1 MDDDADVER
10 AVHGGN
16 SVHSGPNHAKS
27 IQERWTMKTS
37 FRHTV
42 VVFAV
47 LVGSTALY
55 AQMGPQQGGGQW
67 GHGPGQAT
75 AADQRLKRMTRQLNL
90 SDAQQQLIKPILEN
104 EAKQMQTL
112 HEDPSLSQQDRM
124 NKTMQIRQD
133 TSSQIKPILNADQ
146 QQKYE
151 QMMSRQGQG
160 RGPGG
165 PGQMSPSGQGQD
177 QPPPQ

>member
-1 MDDDADVER
+1 VDDAANVER

-27 IQERWTMKTS
+27 IQERWTRKKNLLHAAVI
-37 FRHTV
+37 FTV
-42 VVFAV
+42 LAGGTAV
-47 LVGSTALY
+47 Y

-75 AADQRLKRMTRQLNL
+75 TADQRLQRMTKQLNL

-112 HEDPSLSQQDRM
+112 HEDSSLSQQDRM
-124 NKTMQIRQD
+124 SKMQQIRQD
-133 TSSQIKPILNADQ
+133 TSSQLKPILNADQ

-151 QMMSRQGQG
+151 QMMSHQGRQGH
-160 RGPGG
+160 GG
-165 PGQMSPSGQGQD
+165 PGQNQPQGQD